1 MSIDAIRE
9 GLQQGL
15 AGGMEC
21 SLIFRADGDFSSTLT
36 LGQIIKGKVMRH
48 YEGSRYG
55 ISFNGQEKVVDSTFP
70 MRNGDVIYAKVI
82 GLDER
87 VHLQRVTG
95 DHYRLG
101 AGETAK
107 DQKTPYHGIHEYSD
121 PIRGLFDQ
129 YRAKLSAEELR
140 LIQQLQNTLGG
151 SRKVALSALILSKIG
166 VTLDSGVIRALHRIL
181 ADLTNNTASVPN
193 SQAAYALPGT
203 VGAQMEEVVEGLAA
217 LLCSI
222 SKKGPGEDQ
231 ETSAV
236 RTRSQLKADRPTPQ
250 TFLPDSRFGQDR
262 DKDHLEWF
270 LGQWLL
276 NTQTGGAVS
285 HRFMRIPFW
294 FGRQLVEVTL
304 ALFSQKVMSEK
315 EHHQKQ
321 EILRYRSIVFSLE
334 TEALG
339 HLEIQA
345 KLADHHVRIEIGA
358 DSSAA
363 AEYLGS
369 KMPFLTTAMA
379 AYGWQVDD
387 LCYGV
392 KTKSGGP
399 LEAVIEHFIAQDSL
413 NRLM

>member
-15 AGGMEC
+15 AGGMDR
-21 SLIFRADGDFSSTLT
+21 SLIFRADGDFSATLT

-70 MRNGDVIYAKVI
+70 MRNGDVIYARVI

-87 VHLQRVTG
+87 VHLQRVVE
-95 DHYRLG
+95 DHHRLG

-107 DQKTPYHGIHEYSD
+107 DRKTPYHGINEYSD
-121 PIRGLFDQ
+121 PIRGLFEQ
-129 YRAKLSAEELR
+129 YRAKLSAEEHG
-140 LIQQLQNTLGG
+140 LIQQMQNTLGG
-151 SRKVALSALILSKIG
+151 PRKVALSALILSKLG
-166 VTLDSGVIRALHRIL
+166 VTLDSGVIKALHRVL
-181 ADLTNNTASVPN
+181 AGLSDNTAIVPN
-193 SQAAYALPGT
+193 PQAAYALPRA
-203 VGAQMEEVVEGLAA
+203 VGAQLEAAVEGLAA

-222 SKKGPGEDQ
+222 SRKGPAEDQ
-231 ETSAV
+231 KSSAV
-236 RTRSQLKADRPTPQ
+236 GTRSQMEAHRPTPQ
-250 TFLPDSRFGQDR
+250 TFLPDLRLGQDI

-294 FGRQLVEVTL
+294 FGGQLVEVTL

-315 EHHQKQ
+315 EHHQ
-321 EILRYRSIVFSLE
+321 EHGVLRYRSIVFSLD

-358 DSSAA
+358 DNSAA

-387 LCYGV
+387 VCYGV

-399 LEAVIEHFIAQDSL
+399 LEAVIEHYIAQDSL

>member
-9 GLQQGL
+9 SLQQGW
-15 AGGMEC
+15 AGGMDR
-21 SLIFRADGDFSSTLT
+21 SLVFRADGDFSSTLT

-48 YEGSRYG
+48 YEGGRYG

-70 MRNGDVIYAKVI
+70 MRNGDVIYARVI
-82 GLDER
+82 GLDEK
-87 VHLQRVTG
+87 VHLQRVVE
-95 DHYRLG
+95 DLDRLG

-107 DQKTPYHGIHEYSD
+107 DHKTPYHGINEYSD

-129 YRAKLSAEELR
+129 YHAKLSAEEHR

-151 SRKVALSALILSKIG
+151 SRKVALSALILSKLG
-166 VTLDSGVIRALHRIL
+166 VALDSGVIKALHRVL
-181 ADLTNNTASVPN
+181 ADLSNNTAMMPN
-193 SQAAYALPGT
+193 PQAAYALPKT
-203 VGAQMEEVVEGLAA
+203 AGAQLEEVIEGLAA

-222 SKKGPGEDQ
+222 SRKGPAEDQ

-236 RTRSQLKADRPTPQ
+236 RPRSQLEADRPTPH
-250 TFLPDSRFGQDR
+250 TFLPDSRLGQDR

-276 NTQTGGAVS
+276 NAQTGGAVS
-285 HRFMRIPFW
+285 HRFMRIPLW
-294 FGRQLVEVTL
+294 FGGQLVEVTL
-304 ALFSQKVMSEK
+304 ALFAQKVMSEK
-315 EHHQKQ
+315 KHNQAYEV
-321 EILRYRSIVFSLE
+321 LRYRSIVFSLD

-363 AEYLGS
+363 AEYLGR

-387 LCYGV
+387 VCYGV